1 MNKSFAK
8 ALQDIMMLE
17 EQYAPKR
24 ESVELGESASRE
36 TETAKKIAK
45 KGKKLG
51 DWVGKSY
58 YEYEGN
64 LWVLGG
70 YGSDAVNRGPIN
82 KAKKTLNKSLLKKL
96 KFNESVD
103 ELDEAINR
111 GNEAFWKEIHT
122 ELKKVMDNKY
132 YREFRSANGGQ
143 ALDNVISHFGKAR
156 GWRVD
161 RVVKEI
167 IDKYGRNRDEYIKLS
182 FAMAARSKIRE
193 DVDDEQTNDQLVREY
208 LEGYFGG
215 ELNESI
221 SDDNIMEAFDDIL
234 ETADAV
240 REFMVEQGLV
250 STVAKHGAVGAARVG
265 ARAILNKARKIGPR
279 NLARRHLA
287 RKKAAGLE
295 QNARSREGL
304 GSLFRPNTASE
315 RRLNRT
321 GEQAARLRNV
331 VGGG

>member
-103 ELDEAINR
+103 ELDEAIKVR
-111 GNEAFWKEIHT
+111 WSGLGQVTKI
-122 ELKKVMDNKY
+122 LKKKGIGFHTSKGNIMVNPKNLIAAKSALNKEFGGDFEKKTGMKLKAIKKVGISDEVEHLDEGTPA
-132 YREFRSANGGQ
+132 YR
-143 ALDNVISHFGKAR
+143 K
-156 GWRVD
+156 
-161 RVVKEI
+161 
-167 IDKYGRNRDEYIKLS
+167 
-182 FAMAARSKIRE
+182 AMAAYKNSDTKKVFDILKKKGFRGGPQGDVLVRNMLKKNNGNIQKAAAEIEKKYPNLFKESVELDEARKDVYSVVDITGKVVAAKLTRDNARKE
-193 DVDDEQTNDQLVREY
+193 ALNMGGHKTIVLDPDAEVDDV
-208 LEGYFGG
+208 
-215 ELNESI
+215 
-221 SDDNIMEAFDDIL
+221 
-234 ETADAV
+234 
-240 REFMVEQGLV
+240 
-250 STVAKHGAVGAARVG
+250 
-265 ARAILNKARKIGPR
+265 LNKFA
-279 NLARRHLA
+279 
-287 RKKAAGLE
+287 KKKN
-295 QNARSREGL
+295 Q
-304 GSLFRPNTASE
+304 
-315 RRLNRT
+315 LN
-321 GEQAARLRNV
+321 
-331 VGGG
+331 

>member
-1 MNKSFAK
+1 MNESFAK

-17 EQYAPKR
+17 EQYAPKK
-24 ESVELGESASRE
+24 ESV
-36 TETAKKIAK
+36 
-45 KGKKLG
+45 
-51 DWVGKSY
+51 
-58 YEYEGN
+58 
-64 LWVLGG
+64 
-70 YGSDAVNRGPIN
+70 
-82 KAKKTLNKSLLKKL
+82 
-96 KFNESVD
+96 

-208 LEGYFGG
+208 LESYFGG
-215 ELNESI
+215 ELNEST
-221 SDDNIMEAFDDIL
+221 SDDDIMEAFDDLL

>member
-17 EQYAPKR
+17 EQYAPKK
-24 ESVELGESASRE
+24 ESV
-36 TETAKKIAK
+36 
-45 KGKKLG
+45 
-51 DWVGKSY
+51 
-58 YEYEGN
+58 
-64 LWVLGG
+64 
-70 YGSDAVNRGPIN
+70 
-82 KAKKTLNKSLLKKL
+82 
-96 KFNESVD
+96 

-208 LEGYFGG
+208 LESYFGG
-215 ELNESI
+215 ELNEST
-221 SDDNIMEAFDDIL
+221 SDDDIMEAFDDLL

-240 REFMVEQGLV
+240 REFMEIQEIASAVGLLRSKAAKRLGRGLKNTVQTTGRALV
-250 STVAKHGAVGAARVG
+250 SPRAKKIYKGAANTALDTTAAAAKG
-265 ARAILNKARKIGPR
+265 AADAVRTGYNSARK
-279 NLARRHLA
+279 
-287 RKKAAGLE
+287 
-295 QNARSREGL
+295 
-304 GSLFRPNTASE
+304 NT
-315 RRLNRT
+315 
-321 GEQAARLRNV
+321 GV
-331 VGGG
+331 